1 MKVVNIGC
9 FFLAGYY
16 FRPAAENEKGEKYE
30 LAKTEASTDTS
41 SVPST
46 DLWFLLQQKSL
57 WQQTPAP
64 RNQKDTN
71 DKLRFAQESQNP
83 NPIGSIFIAIK
94 HPKQSAHIQFQQ
106 Q

>member
-16 FRPAAENEKGEKYE
+16 FRPAAQDEKGEKYE

-46 DLWFLLQQKSL
+46 DLWFLLQQALNKFRPLSASMSIKIFNLTSTLEMDL
-57 WQQTPAP
+57 WV
-64 RNQKDTN
+64 
-71 DKLRFAQESQNP
+71 
-83 NPIGSIFIAIK
+83 
-94 HPKQSAHIQFQQ
+94 
-106 Q
+106 